1 MSRFTETALKT
12 LLLLSVCVTAACST
26 STIQQCPPPSNDLNT
41 PSAKLST
48 IGGNPDIAADVMR
61 DNGKV
66 LMYDRDRV
74 SRWQQWWKGCQ
85 KLH

>member
-1 MSRFTETALKT
+1 MTVSGELKT
-12 LLLLSVCVTAACST
+12 T
-26 STIQQCPPPSNDLNT
+26 
-41 PSAKLST
+41 
-48 IGGNPDIAADVMR
+48 GGDPNIAADVMR

-85 KLH
+85 TSGG